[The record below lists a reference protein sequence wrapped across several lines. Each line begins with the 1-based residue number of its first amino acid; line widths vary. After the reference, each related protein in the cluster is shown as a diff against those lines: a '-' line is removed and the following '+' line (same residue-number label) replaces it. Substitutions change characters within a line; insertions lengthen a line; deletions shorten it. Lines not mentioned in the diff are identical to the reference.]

1 MHFSKPTIPTK
12 DGTITPNGNG
22 PFHFS
27 YTPSARPEDLSP
39 RSSSSPASSAHSSSS
54 GSPPRS
60 LSSSPALHTTSSPP
74 RRTKIVTES
83 NFTLE
88 EFNES
93 AYEEWESG
101 DEDVIRPYQYEDADS
116 EKAQSVKSSGGRR
129 KSDLDPRIL
138 DGIRDLGCGD
148 QEEAREEWVRAERA
162 RKKWKRRSSGT
173 KRTLT
178 QSIGSDTDDEDL
190 QPVMFDGANEAGS
203 SARRLRR
210 KVGERSSLIFD
221 DPPPRIEEVDE
232 GCEEVIDINENEDEL
247 DRRTMRELP
256 YYRYVLEEMEI
267 DSEEE

>member
-1 MHFSKPTIPTK
+1 V
-12 DGTITPNGNG
+12 
-22 PFHFS
+22 
-27 YTPSARPEDLSP
+27 
-39 RSSSSPASSAHSSSS
+39 
-54 GSPPRS
+54 
-60 LSSSPALHTTSSPP
+60 HTTSSPP
-74 RRTKIVTES
+74 RRTKIVTEG

-138 DGIRDLGCGD
+138 DGIRDLGCGA
-148 QEEAREEWVRAERA
+148 QEDAHEAWVKAERQ

-232 GCEEVIDINENEDEL
+232 GCEEAVDINENEDEL

-256 YYRYVLEEMEI
+256 YYRYVLEDMEI
-267 DSEEE
+267 DSDDE